1 MFLLENNSI
10 DGACLE
16 VLTDEDLNEL
26 GIENNLKRK
35 KLMQCKIACS
45 LFY

>member
-1 MFLLENNSI
+1 MIIGTNSI

-35 KLMQCKIACS
+35 KLMQCIKKK
-45 LFY
+45 Y